1 MEAIFNTDEV
11 KVKLRDKEFTLKCL
25 PVIKFVKVLNI
36 LPLDLLAKALSGQG
50 NNIQG
55 LAEFLQKDAV
65 SILKACHEAT
75 GIELKFIED
84 LQLHEFSKLLEAIY
98 EANKKSFEMALE
110 PVKKKETA

>member
-11 KVKLRDKEFTLKCL
+11 KVKLREKEFTLKCL

-36 LPLDLLAKALSGQG
+36 LPLDLLSKAMSGQG
-50 NNIQG
+50 TNLQG
-55 LAEFLQKDAV
+55 LAEFLQKDSH

-84 LQLHEFSKLLEAIY
+84 LQLHEFAKLIEAIF

-110 PVKKKETA
+110 PLKKKEIA